1 MSEAHGFDARLDL
14 ELPGVTSVAWHESF
28 HSVIRGRPAEDLEI
42 RMTVEDLICQPD
54 DPPTAFTDFTIWDGA
69 KIGPER
75 ASERPEYVFGA
86 LEWNAADEKK
96 FFGHVVTP
104 LAPGSHVLFGRL

>member
-1 MSEAHGFDARLDL
+1 
-14 ELPGVTSVAWHESF
+14 
-28 HSVIRGRPAEDLEI
+28 
-42 RMTVEDLICQPD
+42 MTIEDLIGQPD

-86 LEWNAADEKK
+86 LEWNAAYKEK
-96 FFGHVVTP
+96 FFGHGVAP
-104 LAPGSHVLFGRL
+104 LTPGSHVLKRDDFNLNRIGIPKSGWF